1 MIDMASVYAE
11 RFKQN
16 PQVLQAAVMGQSPDP
31 KLDPY
36 TALNAL
42 RLIKEANM
50 MAMAGKAQQPTS
62 SPSIVAET
70 MAPVV
75 PQGLGAM
82 VPGAM
87 SQAPRPPQPPQPQV
101 RPAQPSGGLAAMPT
115 PEREF
120 AAGGIVAFQKGG
132 LGSDVSAE
140 NDYQRETNTEG
151 YSDHLGRPID
161 ADGNLLDVGEG
172 NANSQAFFNRLLIDQ
187 IKRTQASGSR
197 TMTPEETDTAYR
209 KALEREKEIAGPD
222 IYAPAL
228 ARLREREKAQSTEGR
243 QDTGLALI
251 AAAGRILKGRNLAEG
266 ASEAAPGFARDMAEA
281 SRAAKAEQRA
291 IEQMQFY
298 YADAQRKERKGMHT
312 NALASVELAR
322 KAQHDAN
329 VAQFNKEKA
338 LGELAVKGIQ
348 ANRPLRG
355 TTGSGP
361 KVAEQLAAAEIAFA
375 QNPTP
380 ENRKIVEALRSTVS
394 QTKTSWTT
402 GESGPGRLGAQTE
415 ATQAGVDKELDI
427 QVNKRKYMD
436 QPWLDAFA
444 KGDTAGQAAAERRIR
459 QGIIDSRKATTPSKG
474 KPSAG
479 GVNKNST
486 IAPNIS
492 TIEGAPKGSRIGSN
506 TAQGW
511 EVLDSSGTL
520 IGYAK

>member
-16 PQVLQAAVMGQSPDP
+16 PQMLQAAVMGQSPDP

-87 SQAPRPPQPPQPQV
+87 GQAPRPPQPPQPQA
-101 RPAQPSGGLAAMPT
+101 RPQPSGGLAAMPT

-120 AAGGIVAFQKGG
+120 AAGGIVAFSGKDESLVDSEDG
-132 LGSDVSAE
+132 LATLPPGTPYNPTETGIYVDE
-140 NDYQRETNTEG
+140 N
-151 YSDHLGRPID
+151 
-161 ADGNLLDVGEG
+161 GNLLDVGEG
-172 NANSQAFFNRLLIDQ
+172 NPDLQRLAARNYL
-187 IKRTQASGSR
+187 ASRKAIADS
-197 TMTPEETDTAYR
+197 TDEVVTPEDLIKYR
-209 KALEREKEIAGPD
+209 KQYLQMLKDESGPD
-222 IYAPAL
+222 IYGPAL
-228 ARLREREKAQSTEGR
+228 ARLGEREKAQAAGER

-266 ASEAAPGFARDMAEA
+266 VSEAAPGFARDMAEA
-281 SRAAKAEQRA
+281 SRAAKAEQRS

-298 YADAQRKERKGMHT
+298 YADAQRKERKGDLAGAQAAAESYRKAKQDAAK
-312 NALASVELAR
+312 NKFSKNKALADIDVRAM
-322 KAQHDAN
+322 
-329 VAQFNKEKA
+329 
-338 LGELAVKGIQ
+338 Q
-348 ANRPLRG
+348 ATRPLRG
-355 TTGSGP
+355 ATGSGP

-375 QNPTP
+375 NNPTQ
-380 ENRKIVEALRSTVS
+380 ENRRIVEALRSTVS

-402 GESGPGRLGAQTE
+402 GESGPGRLGAQ
-415 ATQAGVDKELDI
+415 ADVTQANIDKDI
-427 QVNKRKYMD
+427 DALVNKKKWAD
-436 QPWLDAFA
+436 PEWKDALGKEDSA
-444 KGDTAGQAAAERRIR
+444 NMAAAERRIR
-459 QGIIDSRKATTPSKG
+459 KDIIASRAATTSPKG
-474 KPSAG
+474 KPSDG

-486 IAPNIS
+486 IVPNIS
-492 TIEGAPKGSRIGSN
+492 TIQGAPKGSRIGSN

-511 EVLDSSGTL
+511 EILDSSGTL